1 MDPKQTILARL
12 RDHPL
17 EDVPLP
23 DLDGPWTTYEDP
35 LGQFRTTLQAVGGLA
50 VDVADGESPDA
61 ALRQVAAYR
70 DARKIC
76 SLVPDIIRG
85 NVSMDG
91 ASSPHELEDIDFCIA
106 AGQFAVAENAAVWV
120 TDQNA
125 RHRVIYFLAQHLA
138 LIVSAR
144 DIVHNLHDAYRK
156 IAFAQRGYGLFIS
169 GPSKTADIEQSLV
182 IGAHGPRS
190 LTVLLVGSSMRSGAG

>member
-12 RDHPL
+12 RDHRL
-17 EDVPLP
+17 DEAPLP
-23 DLDGPWTTYEDP
+23 KPDGAWTTYDSP
-35 LGQFRTTLQAVGGLA
+35 LGQFRNTLQAVGGVA
-50 VDVADGESPDA
+50 IDVAEGEHPEA
-61 ALRQVAAYR
+61 TLQQVATYR
-70 DARKIC
+70 EARKIC
-76 SLVPDIIRG
+76 SLVPDVIQG
-85 NVSMDG
+85 HVSMDD
-91 ASSPHELEDIDFCIA
+91 ANRPHELEDVDFCIA

-120 TDQNA
+120 TDHDI

-144 DIVHNLHDAYRK
+144 DIVHNLHEAYRR
-156 IAFAQRGYGLFIS
+156 ISFTGPGYGLFIS

-190 LTVLLVGSSMRSGAG
+190 LTVLLTGASGVHATA